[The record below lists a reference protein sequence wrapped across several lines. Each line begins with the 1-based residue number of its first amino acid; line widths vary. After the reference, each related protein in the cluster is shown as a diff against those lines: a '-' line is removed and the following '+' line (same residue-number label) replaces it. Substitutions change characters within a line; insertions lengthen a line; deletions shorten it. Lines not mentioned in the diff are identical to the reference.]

1 MSEPAN
7 TQRPLL
13 SVCIPAYNRA
23 SLLPAVLDSVVAQDF
38 DDWECVIAEDLSPE
52 REAIRAVVD
61 RYAAAHPGKFRLH
74 LNAENLGYDRNFR
87 NLVRLARGQYLF
99 FLGNDDFVATSAF
112 SAVAAGLAR
121 HGDVGAILRAYT
133 FFEGD
138 PSNTVQVNRYYP
150 SERVFAPGRGAILAC
165 FRRFVS
171 VSGVV
176 FNRDAAQAAASDA
189 WDGTLFYQQW
199 LVGAVLAERPLLYLP
214 DILAHFRRGGTPEF
228 GNAAAEQ
235 GRFTPGVQPLDTH
248 LKLVEGLFAIAEG
261 VERHTGLAGIA
272 AEIRAD
278 FARYSYH
285 TLKVFALRSRG
296 ELWDAY
302 RAFGRLG
309 FNRSLWF
316 HAWFIALML
325 VGVPGLEALIQLL
338 RRLIGH
344 TPNLT
349 PGAGSA

>member
-1 MSEPAN
+1 MREGVAAP
-7 TQRPLL
+7 RPLL

-23 SLLPAVLDSVVAQDF
+23 SVLPSVLDSVVAQDF
-38 DDWECVIAEDLSPE
+38 DDWECVIAEDVSRE
-52 REAIRAVVD
+52 REAIRAVVE

-74 LNAENLGYDRNFR
+74 LNAENLGYDGNFR
-87 NLVRLARGQYLF
+87 NLVGLARGRYVF
-99 FLGNDDFVATSAF
+99 FLGNDDFVAGGAF
-112 SAVAAGLAR
+112 AAVAAGLTR
-121 HGDVGAILRAYT
+121 HGEVGAILRAYT

-138 PSNTVQVNRYYP
+138 PSNTVQINRYYP
-150 SERVFAPGRGAILAC
+150 SERVFAPGRAAILAC

-176 FNRDAAQAAASDA
+176 FHRDAAQAAATDA

-199 LVGAVLAERPLLYLP
+199 LVGALLAERPLLYLP
-214 DILAHFRRGGTPEF
+214 DILAHFRKGGTPEF
-228 GNAAAEQ
+228 GNAASEQ

-248 LKLVEGLFAIAEG
+248 LKLVEGLFTIAAG
-261 VERHTGLAGIA
+261 VEQHSGLAGIA

-278 FARYSYH
+278 FGRYSYH

-296 ELWDAY
+296 ELWEAY

-309 FNRSLWF
+309 FDRSAWF
-316 HAWFIALML
+316 HAWFAGLLL
-325 VGVPGLEALIQLL
+325 VGARGLEALIQSL
-338 RRLIGH
+338 RRVIGH

-349 PGAGSA
+349 PGAR